1 MFGLKL
7 KMKIPGLCKMFD
19 PNFLKKP
26 KGITGAELEYVW
38 LKCEDEDTGADK
50 IFWPQYLQT
59 KVDFC

>member
-1 MFGLKL
+1 
-7 KMKIPGLCKMFD
+7 MFD

-50 IFWPQYLQT
+50 IFCPQYLQT
-59 KVDFC
+59 KVAFVKRVFS